1 MANSHR
7 VSLNELL
14 QTISGSCAKYVYEN
28 KEKIS
33 DMNEEEIKV
42 ILEKK
47 DDFLNIWRT
56 FNTENKPF
64 KWIVWPH
71 SKSKGWMEKIEKIL

>member
-1 MANSHR
+1 
-7 VSLNELL
+7 
-14 QTISGSCAKYVYEN
+14 
-28 KEKIS
+28 
-33 DMNEEEIKV
+33 MNEEEIKV